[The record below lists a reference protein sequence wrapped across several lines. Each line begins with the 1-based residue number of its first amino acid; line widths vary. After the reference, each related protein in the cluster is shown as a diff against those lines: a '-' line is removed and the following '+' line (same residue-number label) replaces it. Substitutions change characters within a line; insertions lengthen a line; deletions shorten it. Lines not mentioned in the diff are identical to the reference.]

1 MDSPV
6 KIRSADELLDFLA
19 KRKQSRKRELISL
32 LHDLAPRSGDA
43 APHVIRTSILLAYAH
58 WEGFAKEAAR
68 AYVRLVSHKS
78 RPLSA
83 LTSNFQALACR
94 QNLSSAQAATRRVAP
109 HIALVEMMTANA
121 HRSIRI
127 DADAAID
134 TESNLGSDVFENI
147 CDSVGVP
154 YRPSWSSE
162 GPFMDDL
169 FGNRCAI
176 AHGELLTPDPDY
188 GVEAVKLSLKW
199 IDAFSTDIE
208 NQAFQKEYL
217 RAS

>member
-1 MDSPV
+1 M
-6 KIRSADELLDFLA
+6 KIRAANELLEFLA
-19 KRKQSRKRELISL
+19 NRKQTRKRELISL
-32 LHDLAPRSGDA
+32 LHDLSPRTGEP

-83 LTSNFQALACR
+83 LALNFQALACR
-94 QNLSSAQAATRRVAP
+94 QKLAAAQAATRRVGP
-109 HIALVEMMTANA
+109 HIAVVEMMTANA
-121 HRSIRI
+121 NRSVRI

-134 TESNLGSDVFENI
+134 TESNLNSEVFENI
-147 CDSVGVP
+147 CESIGVP
-154 YRPSWSSE
+154 YGSSWSVE

-176 AHGELLTPDPDY
+176 AHGELLTPERDY
-188 GVEAVKLSLKW
+188 GEEAVQFSLKW
-199 IDAFSTDIE
+199 IEAFSTDIE
-208 NQAFQKEYL
+208 NHALQEEYL